1 MQSPGAEEAGGVCV
15 GLKPLLCLCR
25 GAWGAG
31 LGAAGLASAG
41 VAGLELAGSIIT
53 TNPAG
58 AGGLSI

>member
-1 MQSPGAEEAGGVCV
+1 M
-15 GLKPLLCLCR
+15 GLTPLLCLCR

>member
-1 MQSPGAEEAGGVCV
+1 M

-31 LGAAGLASAG
+31 LGAAGRLASAG
-41 VAGLELAGSIIT
+41 VAALELAGSIIK

-58 AGGLSI
+58 AGGFSI